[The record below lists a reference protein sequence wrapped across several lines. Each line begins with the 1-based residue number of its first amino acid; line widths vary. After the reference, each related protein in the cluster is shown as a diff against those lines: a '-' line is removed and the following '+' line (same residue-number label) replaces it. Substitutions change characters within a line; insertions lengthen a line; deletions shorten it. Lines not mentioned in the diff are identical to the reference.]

1 VRKIILSGN
10 PWWKTRKFCL
20 LTLSR
25 TLHFNCGRELKSICM
40 TRKTEN
46 WHYGTNES
54 KYAEANMLIGN
65 GDV

>member
-1 VRKIILSGN
+1 
-10 PWWKTRKFCL
+10 
-20 LTLSR
+20 
-25 TLHFNCGRELKSICM
+25 M

-46 WHYGTNES
+46 WHFGTNES